1 MADRAA
7 ATGTYIET
15 LLALPWN
22 DSTPLSLSPS
32 FIAQAREQLDADHY
46 GLEKVKKRLLEWLAV
61 LRLKQEVWED
71 ENEAAK
77 DSAMEIEDAPDNA
90 ISPSPSTEL
99 VLRDPNLPL
108 QILKSPSSSSLIDK
122 PRDKGPILLLC
133 GPPGTGKTSIAKSL
147 ADSMGRKFERI
158 SLGGVRDESEI
169 RGHRRTYVGAL
180 PGAIAMALRR
190 AGVNN
195 PVILLFVVPFS
206 ASSIADEGSEIS
218 DEIDKLGMSST
229 HGDPGAALLEVLD
242 PNQNQNFQDHYVGIP
257 YVSPSHLLESC

>member
-1 MADRAA
+1 M
-7 ATGTYIET
+7 
-15 LLALPWN
+15 
-22 DSTPLSLSPS
+22 
-32 FIAQAREQLDADHY
+32 
-46 GLEKVKKRLLEWLAV
+46 LEWLAV

-71 ENEAAK
+71 ENEAVK
-77 DSAMEIEDAPDNA
+77 DSAMAIEDNTDA
-90 ISPSPSTEL
+90 ITPSPSTEL
-99 VLRDPNLPL
+99 VLRDPSLPL
-108 QILKSPSSSSLIDK
+108 PILKSPSSTSLIDK

-195 PVILLFVVPFS
+195 PVILLFVFFPPPSILADHSTVTKLTSSACRLRMVIPELLSSRCWIRTRIRISKITTLEFRASFS
-206 ASSIADEGSEIS
+206 P
-218 DEIDKLGMSST
+218 LFL
-229 HGDPGAALLEVLD
+229 AL
-242 PNQNQNFQDHYVGIP
+242 
-257 YVSPSHLLESC
+257 C